1 MTDPQPSA
9 QEFLASLP
17 DAKRA
22 EVTAHLALG
31 KTNLAVSTLQQVEPR
46 PGPRL
51 ITESLVV
58 LAAHAGVDLV
68 CPWCGEGPAATRD
81 DYLLLPLCDDC
92 SAEYMTSPCPDCG
105 SHAHVARTFAHEFE
119 DRLCV
124 SCESKRTWAA
134 LPQGTREEID
144 HAVASLSSIL
154 AIKRIKE
161 LLRCDGLQVA
171 IALNELRR
179 REQRGAAG

>member
-1 MTDPQPSA
+1 MTEPSA

-22 EVTAHLALG
+22 EIAAHLSLG
-31 KTNLAVSTLQQVEPR
+31 KTNLAVITLQQVEPR

-51 ITESLVV
+51 ITESLVA
-58 LAAHAGVDLV
+58 LATHAGVDLV
-68 CPWCGEGPAATRD
+68 CPMCGEGPATVRD

-92 SAEYMTSPCPDCG
+92 SAKYMTVRCPDCG
-105 SHAHVARTFAHEFE
+105 AHAHVSRRFAHEFE
-119 DRLCV
+119 DQLCV

-134 LPQGTREEID
+134 LSQETREEID

-161 LLRCDGLQVA
+161 LIRCDGLQVA

-179 REQRGAAG
+179 REQRGVAG

>member
-1 MTDPQPSA
+1 VTEPQPSA

-17 DAKRA
+17 DATRA

-31 KTNLAVSTLQQVEPR
+31 KTNLAMITLQQVEPR
-46 PGPRL
+46 PAPRL
-51 ITESLVV
+51 TTESLVA

-68 CPWCGEGPAATRD
+68 CPMCGEGPATVRD

-92 SAEYMTSPCPDCG
+92 SAKYMTVRCPDCG
-105 SHAHVARTFAHEFE
+105 AHAHVLRSFAHEFE
-119 DRLCV
+119 DHLCV

-134 LPQGTREEID
+134 LPQETREEID
-144 HAVASLSSIL
+144 HAVASLSNIL

-161 LLRCDGLQVA
+161 LIRSDGLQVA

-179 REQRGAAG
+179 REQRGVAG